1 MRPSIRSPA
10 GVSLLGGVV
19 VAAALA
25 WWTWSSKPEAVVLLP
40 APGEHASALAAASL
54 QGTVPDGAASL
65 RGLNALPGAASGG
78 LAYGALRRLFDYYL
92 STVGELPVEAI
103 AQQIRSELDKTL
115 APEQAEAA
123 KRLLLRYMDFK
134 RELFALEQQ
143 FAKQAAGPH
152 SLRQRFE
159 GMQVLRARFFNAEEE
174 LAMFGLED
182 AADLDALA
190 RLEIANNP
198 ALDFAQKK
206 AQLAAVD
213 AAMPPALRAD
223 RDAPRALIHLEE
235 KARSLRAQ
243 GGSEDDVYRLRAQTL
258 DASAAARLAEVDREE
273 VAWKARIDLYV
284 AERTQVLKT
293 LADAPESERAAALAR
308 LQQDQFSE
316 LERKRLVAYEP

>member
-1 MRPSIRSPA
+1 MRSPA
-10 GVSLLGGVV
+10 GVSLLGGLVV
-19 VAAALA
+19 VAALGWWALLP
-25 WWTWSSKPEAVVLLP
+25 TPEAVVLSP
-40 APGEHASALAAASL
+40 VPGENSSAVPAASL

-65 RGLNALPGAASGG
+65 RGLNALPGAGSGG

-123 KRLLLRYMDFK
+123 KRLLLRYVDFK

-143 FAKQAAGPH
+143 FAKQPVGPQ
-152 SLRQRFE
+152 SLRQRFDS
-159 GMQVLRARFFNAEEE
+159 MQALRARFFNAEEE
-174 LAMFGLED
+174 HAMFGLED

-198 ALDFAQKK
+198 ALDATQKK

-223 RDAPRALIHLEE
+223 REAPRALIHLED
-235 KARSLRAQ
+235 KTRTLRAQ
-243 GGSEDDVYRLRAQTL
+243 GGSEDDVYRLRAQAL

-273 VAWKARIDLYV
+273 LAWKGRIDRYV

-308 LQQDQFSE
+308 LQQDKFSE

>member
-1 MRPSIRSPA
+1 MPTSD
-10 GVSLLGGVV
+10 
-19 VAAALA
+19 
-25 WWTWSSKPEAVVLLP
+25 AVVLLP
-40 APGEHASALAAASL
+40 VPVENSSAGPAASL
-54 QGTVPDGAASL
+54 HGTVPDGAASL
-65 RGLNALPGAASGG
+65 RGFNALPGASSGG

-92 STVGELPVEAI
+92 STVGELPVEGI
-103 AQQIRSELDKTL
+103 AQQIRSELDKSL

-159 GMQVLRARFFNAEEE
+159 GMQALRARFFNAEEE
-174 LAMFGLED
+174 HAMFGLED

-198 ALDFAQKK
+198 ALDSVQKK

-235 KARSLRAQ
+235 KAQTLRAQ
-243 GGSEDDVYRLRAQTL
+243 GGSEDDVYRLRAQAL

-273 VAWKARIDLYV
+273 LAWKARIDRYV

-293 LADAPESERAAALAR
+293 LENAPASERAAALER
-308 LQQDQFSE
+308 IQQDQFSE